1 MKCGGQPI
9 KKVVGKITPDQEKF
23 YCSAGT
29 ITTNRVSYG
38 VSKSVA
44 TKKRAV
50 VRQRR
55 VCIKNTVQGRDLKF
69 QCKPCSASQ
78 SCPLGCGDY
87 LPVKVISRPDPS
99 PCCAV
104 KCCPTQVCKLN

>member
-1 MKCGGQPI
+1 MRGPI
-9 KKVVGKITPDQEKF
+9 KKVVGSITPDQEKY

-38 VSKSVA
+38 VNKTIT
-44 TKKRAV
+44 TKKREV
-50 VRQRR
+50 VKKRHIC
-55 VCIKNTVQGRDLKF
+55 VKNTVQGRDLAF
-69 QCKPCSASQ
+69 QCQPCSANQ
-78 SCPLGCGDY
+78 ACPLAKGEY
-87 LPVKVISRPDPS
+87 LPVKVINPADPT